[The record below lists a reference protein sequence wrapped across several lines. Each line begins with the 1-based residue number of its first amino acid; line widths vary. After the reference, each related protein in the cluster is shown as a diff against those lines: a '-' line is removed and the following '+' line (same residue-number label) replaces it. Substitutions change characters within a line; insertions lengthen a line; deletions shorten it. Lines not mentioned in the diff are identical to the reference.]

1 MFQGVIHFDLIRFP
15 VLLARVTPS
24 INPLR
29 ETMKSIKKLISSSL
43 IVCLT
48 AASLPFGAQARIVST
63 EEVTAPAI
71 SSTSRDTV
79 NRFLA
84 RDDVRQAMLGQGV
97 SIDAAT
103 QRVAAMSDA
112 EVAQLAGRVEQA
124 PAGGDVLG
132 ILFTVFIVLLVTDIM
147 GLTKV
152 FPFTRSVR

>member
-1 MFQGVIHFDLIRFP
+1 
-15 VLLARVTPS
+15 
-24 INPLR
+24 
-29 ETMKSIKKLISSSL
+29 MKSIKKFVSSSL
-43 IVCLT
+43 IVCMT

-63 EEVTAPAI
+63 EEVTAPATT
-71 SSTSRDTV
+71 STSRDSV

-84 RDDVRQAMLGQGV
+84 RDDVRQTMRGQGL

-132 ILFTVFIVLLVTDIM
+132 ILFTVFIVLLVTDIL

-152 FPFTRSVR
+152 FPFTRSIR